1 MSAFVFMLGALLS
14 LGGAASIYSGYGL
27 VEVGRA
33 STAVIAGTT
42 ALSAGVTTIGIAFV
56 LRCLV
61 RLQAFLETERGFLP
75 LLNELALDKA
85 RLRDPRPVVPA
96 IEAAERTAS
105 VDPDAGAPNTRS
117 TARTPHSARSS

>member
-1 MSAFVFMLGALLS
+1 MSAFVFTLGALLS

-33 STAVIAGTT
+33 STAMIAGTT

-75 LLNELALDKA
+75 LLSELALDKA
-85 RLRDPRPVVPA
+85 RHGLRPSTPA
-96 IEAAERTAS
+96 IEAAERTPT
-105 VDPDAGAPNTRS
+105 VDAGAGTPPTPRPEPGAPRS
-117 TARTPHSARSS
+117 LRSP